1 MQSGLSTLTIAIL
14 FEGKREKNTIS
25 AKEEA
30 ATAPSEPEPKRKK
43 MKVLTHRPRYIEPAS
58 VPEFIGET
66 SSATEAEKPTEPTLL
81 PEVAET
87 AEAPTKVE
95 LEQSKILLSETK
107 EKAKAPSSEKT
118 EEAKEAT
125 EGSKTS
131 EILSPASNIE
141 TVKGQKVPAVTPK
154 RKRMANV
161 LDVLET
167 INSSSTPPKKA
178 AIIPETTE
186 ISGIE
191 ASEQKTEDEAGPS
204 EPAKIKSLESE
215 AEKITKPTL
224 VEEIGVIAPEA
235 SPKVRDYIFRHAS
248 GRKLSEKEEQEA
260 QHYARKL
267 KYPKR
272 ALIFNG
278 SGEED
283 FLYCLPDSK
292 EISVCREMSKSFG
305 FPTLE
310 DGLSV
315 LSKNDLADSLAY
327 NSLKVRQM
335 QSLYFLLSQNIF
347 CLIKPTDTHIFLC
360 AGPDT

>member
-1 MQSGLSTLTIAIL
+1 
-14 FEGKREKNTIS
+14 
-25 AKEEA
+25 
-30 ATAPSEPEPKRKK
+30 
-43 MKVLTHRPRYIEPAS
+43 
-58 VPEFIGET
+58 VPEFTGET
-66 SSATEAEKPTEPTLL
+66 SSATEAKKPIEPTLL

-87 AEAPTKVE
+87 AEVPTKIE
-95 LEQSKILLSETK
+95 LEQSNILLSETK
-107 EKAKAPSSEKT
+107 EKAEAPFSEKM
-118 EEAKEAT
+118 EEVKVAT

-131 EILSPASNIE
+131 EVLSPAANIE
-141 TVKGQKVPAVTPK
+141 TVKNPKVPAVTPK
-154 RKRMANV
+154 RKRMTNV

-167 INSSSTPPKKA
+167 IKSSSTPPKKA
-178 AIIPETTE
+178 AIIPETTTE
-186 ISGIE
+186 ISGTK
-191 ASEQKTEDEAGPS
+191 APEQKTEAEAGPS

-215 AEKITKPTL
+215 VEKITKPTF

-235 SPKVRDYIFRHAS
+235 SPKVRDYIVRHAS

-267 KYPKR
+267 KYPKG

-335 QSLYFLLSQNIF
+335 QSLYFLLSQKKI
-347 CLIKPTDTHIFLC
+347 CLINPTDTHIFLC
-360 AGPDT
+360 VGPDT